1 FIGNVQLNTINNN
14 SGGQFYSDFTSIS
27 TNLNEGDTYTVT
39 VVPTWTGT
47 TYPEAYAVWI
57 DYNNNGSFDDT
68 GELVW
73 SKSPSTDTSNS
84 GTFTVP
90 NGTSGTSVRMRVS
103 LKYNGIPTSCE
114 TFTYGEVEDYT
125 INLGIGNSVNTNAK
139 ALKTFTETSNKN
151 INMYPNPANS
161 RLTIDILENGFDEI
175 TIFTSTGAIIKK
187 VKPSKG
193 SHSIDVSQFMS
204 GMYFVRFVSK
214 RLATTKRFIKQ

>member
-1 FIGNVQLNTINNN
+1 
-14 SGGQFYSDFTSIS
+14 
-27 TNLNEGDTYTVT
+27 
-39 VVPTWTGT
+39 
-47 TYPEAYAVWI
+47 
-57 DYNNNGSFDDT
+57 
-68 GELVW
+68 
-73 SKSPSTDTSNS
+73 
-84 GTFTVP
+84 
-90 NGTSGTSVRMRVS
+90 MRVS